1 METTNKISRFF
12 LSLPVKL
19 ISLFFISFLLFLSF
33 KISILYSEKK
43 LMYLLI
49 FLFFE
54 FFIIFFLFLKNLY
67 IANFAIIICLNF
79 LLTPIF
85 FEIQFDPPYRQAN
98 TENIILWEKN
108 AEKGF
113 LKTQHKITTDSKG
126 NRVNKTINYK
136 KKPDETL
143 RILAFGGSTTEQSGL
158 ENNLIWSNT
167 LIGLVKD
174 YRMQNKKNYEMINF
188 GISGTRSIHHYFTFK
203 RNLELNPDIVI
214 FLLGVNDWNYHIVN
228 INEKFLF
235 PNFEIAF
242 DYRTSIL
249 HKVSSKLI
257 SVVKRKFLTKKPSKI
272 NLKKSNSVNPVKD
285 IIQKNIDF
293 KNNIKNY
300 TKLDL
305 KEVSPRY
312 KYWLNKIIKTC
323 RKQSIKCVFSDQ
335 PSLYDISQKNNKNK
349 LWMNPPYKDYK
360 ISFQE
365 MVETKDIYN
374 LFLEKKIK
382 EKNLKFCKLS
392 DKIVSNEIFFVDDVH
407 FTPKGSKAVAKNLF
421 KCIKN

>member
-1 METTNKISRFF
+1 METSNKISRFF

-33 KISILYSEKK
+33 KISIFYSEEK

-54 FFIIFFLFLKNLY
+54 FLIIFFLFLKNLF

-108 AEKGF
+108 TEKGF

-126 NRVNKTINYK
+126 NRVNKTINYEK
-136 KKPDETL
+136 KSDETL

-174 YRMQNKKNYEMINF
+174 YRIQNKKNYEMINF

-203 RNLELNPDIVI
+203 RNLELNPDAVI

-228 INEKFLF
+228 INEKFIF
-235 PNFEIAF
+235 PNLEIAF

-257 SVVKRKFLTKKPSKI
+257 SLVKRKVLTKKSPKI
-272 NLKKSNSVNPVKD
+272 NLKKKNSVNPVKD
-285 IIQKNIDF
+285 IIQKNIDL

-323 RKQSIKCVFSDQ
+323 EKHNIKCIFADQ
-335 PSLYDISQKNNKNK
+335 PSLYNISQKNNKNK

-360 ISFQE
+360 ISFKE

-407 FTPKGSKAVAKNLF
+407 FTPKGSKAVAKNFF
-421 KCIKN
+421 KCIKS

>member
-1 METTNKISRFF
+1 METTNKISLFF
-12 LSLPVKL
+12 LSVPVKL
-19 ISLFFISFLLFLSF
+19 ISLLFISFLLFLSF
-33 KISILYSEKK
+33 KISIFYSEEK

-54 FFIIFFLFLKNLY
+54 FLIIFFLFLKNLY
-67 IANFAIIICLNF
+67 ITNFAIIICLNF

-126 NRVNKTINYK
+126 NRVNKKINYR

-174 YRMQNKKNYEMINF
+174 YRMQNKENYEMINF

-203 RNLELNPDIVI
+203 RNLELNPDRVI
-214 FLLGVNDWNYHIVN
+214 FLLGVNDWNYHIIN
-228 INEKFLF
+228 INEKFIF
-235 PNFEIAF
+235 PNLEIAF

-257 SVVKRKFLTKKPSKI
+257 SLVKRKVLTKKPPKI
-272 NLKKSNSVNPVKD
+272 NLKKKNSVNPVKD
-285 IIQKNIDF
+285 IIQKNIDL

-323 RKQSIKCVFSDQ
+323 EKHNIKCIFADQ
-335 PSLYDISQKNNKNK
+335 PSLYNISQKNNKNK
-349 LWMNPPYKDYK
+349 LWMNPTYKDYK
-360 ISFQE
+360 ISFKE

-407 FTPKGSKAVAKNLF
+407 FTPKGSKAVAKNFF
-421 KCIKN
+421 KCIKS

>member
-33 KISILYSEKK
+33 KISILYSEEK

-108 AEKGF
+108 IERGF

-126 NRVNKTINYK
+126 NRVNKTINYEK
-136 KKPDETL
+136 KLAETL

-174 YRMQNKKNYEMINF
+174 YRIQNKKNYEMINF

-214 FLLGVNDWNYHIVN
+214 FLLGVNDWNYHIIN
-228 INEKFLF
+228 INEKFIF
-235 PNFEIAF
+235 PNLEIAF

-257 SVVKRKFLTKKPSKI
+257 SLVKRKVLTKKPPKI
-272 NLKKSNSVNPVKD
+272 NLKKKNSVNPVKD
-285 IIQKNIDF
+285 IIQKNIDL

-323 RKQSIKCVFSDQ
+323 EKHNIKCIFADQ
-335 PSLYDISQKNNKNK
+335 PSLYNISQKNNKNK

-360 ISFQE
+360 ISFKE

-407 FTPKGSKAVAKNLF
+407 FTPKGSKAVAKNFF
-421 KCIKN
+421 KCIKS

>member
-1 METTNKISRFF
+1 METTNKINLFF
-12 LSLPVKL
+12 LSVPVKL
-19 ISLFFISFLLFLSF
+19 ISLLFISFLLFLSF
-33 KISILYSEKK
+33 KISIFYSEEK
-43 LMYLLI
+43 LVYLLI

-54 FFIIFFLFLKNLY
+54 FFIIFFFFFKNLY

-79 LLTPIF
+79 ILTPIF
-85 FEIQFDPPYRQAN
+85 FEIYFDPPYRQAN

-108 AEKGF
+108 TESGF
-113 LKTQHKITTDSKG
+113 LKTQHKITTDTKG
-126 NRVNKTINYK
+126 NRVNKKINYK
-136 KKPDETL
+136 KKSAETF
-143 RILAFGGSTTEQSGL
+143 RILALGGSTTEQSGL

-167 LIGLVKD
+167 LIDLVKD

-188 GISGTRSIHHYFTFK
+188 GISGTRTIHHYFTFK

-228 INEKFLF
+228 INEKFFF
-235 PNFEIAF
+235 PNLEIAF

-249 HKVSSKLI
+249 HKVSSKII
-257 SVVKRKFLTKKPSKI
+257 SALKRKFLSRKSLGP
-272 NLKKSNSVNPVKD
+272 NLKKLNSINPVKD
-285 IIQKNIDF
+285 IIQKNIDL

-300 TKLDL
+300 TELNLD
-305 KEVSPRY
+305 KVSPRY
-312 KYWLNKIIKTC
+312 KYWLNKIIKIC
-323 RKQSIKCVFSDQ
+323 KKKNIKCVFADQ
-335 PSLYDISQKNNKNK
+335 PSLYDISQKNNKDK
-349 LWMNPPYKDYK
+349 LWMNPPYKNYK
-360 ISFQE
+360 ISFKD

-392 DKIVSNEIFFVDDVH
+392 NKIFSNEVFFVDDVH

-421 KCIKN
+421 KCIKS